1 MRKVITPSFITP
13 EIEELCQS
21 ISECKPIII
30 PVIAAPKSLINECFY
45 NVDAYIAEHGGQ
57 RVLGR
62 SIWQKANVLIEAEA
76 HAVWKSPSGDII
88 DITPHS
94 NNETEILFLIDPKMA
109 YDGKCIP
116 NIRRSLTN
124 SPLVLEY
131 IALFNE
137 RDRLMEETK
146 GGTYSIS
153 STIFNRMFEI
163 EQMFSQRVN
172 RNDPCPC
179 QSGIKYKKCCGVY
192 DTLSG

>member
-1 MRKVITPSFITP
+1 MRKVITPSFITT
-13 EIEELCQS
+13 EIEKLCQS
-21 ISECKPIII
+21 ISEYKPIII

-45 NVDAYIAEHGGQ
+45 NVDAFIAEHGGQ

-76 HAVWKSPSGDII
+76 HAIWKSPSGDIF

-94 NNETEILFLIDPKMA
+94 NNETEILFLIDPKMV
-109 YDGKCIP
+109 YDGNCIP

-137 RDRLMEETK
+137 RDRIMEKTK

-153 STIFNRMFEI
+153 SNILNRMFEI
-163 EQMFSQRVN
+163 EQIFSQRVSC
-172 RNDPCPC
+172 NDPCPC